1 MDIFAIFFVALISL
15 IAGIIVTLCI
25 QYYIFYVYLKK
36 SPLSSGTT
44 PKKSF
49 EYYLPD
55 AIKHQLGAGDM
66 SDKSKGGLAISLIMQ
81 FLFHELRHSEA
92 IKRWLYKKLTMEFD
106 ELLTKT
112 TMGKCFDSI
121 SIKDM
126 DLGSQFPDIK
136 DISVESVKL
145 DEKEEHIEVLNLGL
159 NVDYSGNFL
168 LCIDAKMKFSKTA
181 YLSIKVKKICGFARL
196 QFSRQPYTH
205 WSFSFYTEPVLELAV
220 ESHFQGRQL
229 QSNITNLIVNQ
240 IKKAIKRKHTLPNY
254 KIRYKPFFVKTD
266 PSQLDIDDSENALQ
280 GTLEMN
286 VSEVSRLSLPD
297 NAQNIYLTIAIDAIP
312 WICLCQ
318 KNEAMVMTL
327 EITMTKLKQT
337 QLGVIFRQEAGSVV
351 VDSVTSNSC
360 AYHAGLRAADVV
372 VSVENKLVT
381 TVPQVAKYMKSVSG
395 TNVTLRV
402 ERAVENYITKWKLN
416 DEKEPPITIASEVKC
431 EDSETELTQQE
442 QESFVIIENI
452 KKEERK
458 ARAQKIIP
466 SNENMAKLAQT
477 ISSFSLRKR
486 KILGGGAS
494 PNTPQRSRV
503 PPAKKNSTS
512 DLPEIVRTE
521 VDSLECEHIF
531 SAIEIFKGKEL
542 RLDNVLP
549 FDDDFRFIIKEG
561 AKYINVNAWATFNDS
576 PDVLLGYLNIPLNYV
591 ASECS
596 SSVLGHHSR
605 RYSFLPPG
613 VTSTATVHPLR
624 AHSGFEHVFC
634 FGDALLTFAWSP
646 IENPESRRKTSTAV
660 DNKTDVSG
668 IRNKHDF
675 VRTQF
680 HGTTHCDFC
689 SKKIWLKDAV
699 QCRQCGMCCHK
710 KCVAKCQ
717 TSSSC
722 SADSSALPK
731 TVDAPLIDAVLQ
743 PDGCFDDAEG
753 MESNL
758 KRVNSV
764 TNLSIPGS
772 PSFSSRSLPPS
783 PQRTPIRKQS
793 LICVNPFSLCPIAL
807 EEVQKTPQDSCEII
821 SRLLDQVISSP
832 PDENLMDNAKE
843 SGQKMY
849 VHLEIEEKREKI
861 NLMMAELKKTLD
873 LTTTE
878 HMELTKKM
886 NLEESEVE
894 KAKLAFL
901 VGQADAKVHAL
912 SVLMLH
918 YCSGLQYSHEKIL

>member
-1 MDIFAIFFVALISL
+1 
-15 IAGIIVTLCI
+15 
-25 QYYIFYVYLKK
+25 
-36 SPLSSGTT
+36 
-44 PKKSF
+44 
-49 EYYLPD
+49 
-55 AIKHQLGAGDM
+55 M

-402 ERAVENYITKWKLN
+402 ERAVENYITN
-416 DEKEPPITIASEVKC
+416 
-431 EDSETELTQQE
+431 ETELTQQE

-486 KILGGGAS
+486 KSGGAS

-531 SAIEIFKGKEL
+531 SAIEIFKAHL
-542 RLDNVLP
+542 MQVLSYLMRPHAALLDYLQP
-549 FDDDFRFIIKEG
+549 IAHLKHRRPCLEG
-561 AKYINVNAWATFNDS
+561 RV
-576 PDVLLGYLNIPLNYV
+576 PHIPL
-591 ASECS
+591 CTW
-596 SSVLGHHSR
+596 SV
-605 RYSFLPPG
+605 
-613 VTSTATVHPLR
+613 
-624 AHSGFEHVFC
+624 
-634 FGDALLTFAWSP
+634 
-646 IENPESRRKTSTAV
+646 
-660 DNKTDVSG
+660 
-668 IRNKHDF
+668 
-675 VRTQF
+675 
-680 HGTTHCDFC
+680 
-689 SKKIWLKDAV
+689 
-699 QCRQCGMCCHK
+699 
-710 KCVAKCQ
+710 
-717 TSSSC
+717 
-722 SADSSALPK
+722 
-731 TVDAPLIDAVLQ
+731 
-743 PDGCFDDAEG
+743 
-753 MESNL
+753 
-758 KRVNSV
+758 
-764 TNLSIPGS
+764 
-772 PSFSSRSLPPS
+772 
-783 PQRTPIRKQS
+783 
-793 LICVNPFSLCPIAL
+793 
-807 EEVQKTPQDSCEII
+807 
-821 SRLLDQVISSP
+821 
-832 PDENLMDNAKE
+832 
-843 SGQKMY
+843 
-849 VHLEIEEKREKI
+849 
-861 NLMMAELKKTLD
+861 
-873 LTTTE
+873 
-878 HMELTKKM
+878 
-886 NLEESEVE
+886 
-894 KAKLAFL
+894 
-901 VGQADAKVHAL
+901 
-912 SVLMLH
+912 
-918 YCSGLQYSHEKIL
+918 